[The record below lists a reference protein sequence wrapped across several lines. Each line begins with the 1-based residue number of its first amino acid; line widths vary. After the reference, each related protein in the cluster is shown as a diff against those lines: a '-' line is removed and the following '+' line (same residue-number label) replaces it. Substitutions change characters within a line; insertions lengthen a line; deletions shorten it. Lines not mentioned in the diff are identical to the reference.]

1 MTSYGIMICTAL
13 SAAALRRKAGYEKRR
28 RPAMRMM
35 AIANALDGYD
45 RHEAARLA
53 GMSDQALRDA
63 IKRYNANGLD
73 GLYDRPKP
81 GRSRKLDRA
90 REAELSQA
98 ILAGPDPETEGLSA
112 YTLDDLAALVK
123 ARWNVNY
130 HPSSLSRVVR
140 RLGFSRQKARPSH
153 PKKNAAAQEAF
164 KKGAGPSQRHC
175 RYT

>member
-1 MTSYGIMICTAL
+1 MTNYGIMICTGL

-35 AIANALDGYD
+35 AIAN
-45 RHEAARLA
+45 
-53 GMSDQALRDA
+53 
-63 IKRYNANGLD
+63 
-73 GLYDRPKP
+73 
-81 GRSRKLDRA
+81 
-90 REAELSQA
+90 
-98 ILAGPDPETEGLSA
+98 
-112 YTLDDLAALVK
+112 TLDDLAALVK